1 MRPLRP
7 EPVLVPAAPAL
18 PRRPSG
24 TGPRRLRDLALRRES
39 IVLAILVLGSI
50 GFDLTHPTFLTRGN
64 LEQIFTNVA
73 VVALVS
79 IGMTLVIVTGG
90 IDVSVGSALALCMF
104 AAGKV
109 IIGGGGLVLAIVAAL
124 VVGALVGVLNGTL
137 VAYGRIHPIIVTLGT
152 LNIIRAVHIGVLG
165 KNWLI
170 PPHLAED
177 LALGTF
183 VGIPNAWWLTMIVA
197 AVLTAFVI
205 YRPLG
210 RAIYAIG
217 GNAEA
222 ARLAG
227 VNVALV
233 TVSVYVLMGLLVG
246 FAAVIQLG
254 QAGTVQPNA
263 GSGLELQAV
272 AATVIGG
279 TSILG
284 GRGTIVGGLLG
295 ALLVEA
301 VHNALITIGTVGL
314 LEGLVVGVLILVAVA
329 ADVLQHRRRRIV

>member
-1 MRPLRP
+1 MRPLPP
-7 EPVLVPAAPAL
+7 EPVLRAPGVALVRAPYPVPN
-18 PRRPSG
+18 RWREI
-24 TGPRRLRDLALRRES
+24 ALRRES
-39 IVLAILVLGSI
+39 IVLAILVIGSVL
-50 GFDLTHPTFLTRGN
+50 FDLTHPSFLTPQN

-73 VVALVS
+73 VVAIIS

-109 IIGGGGLVLAIVAAL
+109 MVVGGGLVLAILAGLAAG
-124 VVGALVGVLNGTL
+124 VLVGVLNGTL
-137 VAYGRIHPIIVTLGT
+137 VAFGRIHPIIVTLGT

-165 KNWLI
+165 KDWLV

-177 LALGTF
+177 LALGT
-183 VGIPNAWWLTMIVA
+183 VLGIPNAWLLTMIIAALLTWFVA
-197 AVLTAFVI
+197 S
-205 YRPLG
+205 RPLG

-227 VNVALV
+227 INVPFV
-233 TVSVYVLMGLLVG
+233 TVSVYLLMGLLVG
-246 FAAVIQLG
+246 FAAVIQIG

-263 GSGLELQAV
+263 GVGLELQAV

-301 VHNALITIGTVGL
+301 VHNALITVGTIGL
-314 LEGLVVGVLILVAVA
+314 LEGLVVGVLILIAVA
-329 ADVLQHRRRRIV
+329 ADVLQHRRQRIV

>member
-1 MRPLRP
+1 MRPLHP
-7 EPVLVPAAPAL
+7 DPALAPAGL
-18 PRRPSG
+18 PLAAASSARPG
-24 TGPRRLRDLALRRES
+24 RWRELVLRRES
-39 IVLAILVLGSI
+39 IVLAILVLGSL
-50 GFDLTHPTFLTRGN
+50 GFDLTHPTFLSGGN

-90 IDVSVGSALALCMF
+90 IDVSVGSSLALCMF

-109 IIGGGGLVLAIVAAL
+109 IIAGGGLVLAVVAAL

-165 KNWLI
+165 KDWLI
-170 PPHLAED
+170 PPHIAENV
-177 LALGTF
+177 ALGTF
-183 VGIPNAWWLTMIVA
+183 LGIPNAWWLTMVVA
-197 AVLTAFVI
+197 AVLTAFVV

-210 RAIYAIG
+210 RAIYAVG

-227 VNVALV
+227 VNVPLV
-233 TVSVYVLMGLLVG
+233 TVSVYVLMGVLVG

-263 GSGLELQAV
+263 GTGLELQAV

-314 LEGLVVGVLILVAVA
+314 LEGLVVGMLILVAVA
-329 ADVLQHRRRRIV
+329 ADVLQHRRARIV

>member
-1 MRPLRP
+1 MPPLSP
-7 EPVLVPAAPAL
+7 EPVLAPAGVPL
-18 PRRPSG
+18 AHWSG
-24 TGPRRLRDLALRRES
+24 AKASRLRELALRRES
-39 IVLAILVLGSI
+39 IVLAILIVGSI
-50 GFDLTHPTFLTRGN
+50 AFNFTHPSFLTPSN

-73 VVALVS
+73 VVAIVS

-90 IDVSVGSALALCMF
+90 IDVSVGSGLALCMF

-109 IIGGGGLVLAIVAAL
+109 MVAGGGLVPAIVAGLIAGAI
-124 VVGALVGVLNGTL
+124 VGLLNGAL

-165 KNWLI
+165 KNWLV
-170 PPHLAED
+170 PPHVAED
-177 LALGTF
+177 LALGTLL
-183 VGIPNAWWLTMIVA
+183 GIPNAWLLTMFIA
-197 AVLTAFVI
+197 ALLTCFVI
-205 YRPLG
+205 WRPLG
-210 RAIYAIG
+210 RAIYAVG

-227 VNVALV
+227 VHVPLV
-233 TVSVYVLMGLLVG
+233 TVAVYVLMGVLVG
-246 FAAVIQLG
+246 AAAVIQLG

-314 LEGLVVGVLILVAVA
+314 LEGLVVGVLILIAVA

>member
-1 MRPLRP
+1 MQPLRP
-7 EPVLVPAAPAL
+7 EPAISPAGIPL
-18 PRRPSG
+18 
-24 TGPRRLRDLALRRES
+24 GPRWRARGGRWRELALRRES
-39 IVLAILVLGSI
+39 IVLAILVLGSV
-50 GFDLTHPTFLTRGN
+50 GFDLTHPTFLSPGN

-104 AAGKV
+104 GAGKV
-109 IIGGGGLVLAIVAAL
+109 IIGGGGLVLAIVAA
-124 VVGALVGVLNGTL
+124 VVIGALVGVLNGTL

-170 PPHLAED
+170 PPHIAED

-183 VGIPNAWWLTMIVA
+183 LGIPNAWWLTMVVA
-197 AVLTAFVI
+197 ALLTAFVV

-210 RAIYAIG
+210 RAIYAVG

-233 TVSVYVLMGLLVG
+233 TVSVYVLMGVLVG

-314 LEGLVVGVLILVAVA
+314 LEGLVVGILILVAVA
-329 ADVLQHRRRRIV
+329 ADVLQHRRQRIV

>member
-1 MRPLRP
+1 MRPPSP
-7 EPVLVPAAPAL
+7 EATPAPLGVVAAHPSPPAA
-18 PRRPSG
+18 G
-24 TGPRRLRDLALRRES
+24 RLRELLLRRES
-39 IVLAILVLGSI
+39 IVLALLVVGSLL
-50 GFDLTHPTFLTRGN
+50 FDIAHPTFLTGQN

-73 VVALVS
+73 VVAIVS

-104 AAGKV
+104 AAAKV
-109 IIGGGGLVLAIVAAL
+109 MVGGGGLVVAILAAL
-124 VVGALVGVLNGTL
+124 VVGVLVGALNGTL

-152 LNIIRAVHIGVLG
+152 LNIIRAVHIGALG
-165 KNWLI
+165 KDWLV

-177 LALGTF
+177 LALGT
-183 VGIPNAWWLTMIVA
+183 VLGIPNAWLFTMLIAAALSWFVA
-197 AVLTAFVI
+197 S
-205 YRPLG
+205 RPLG
-210 RAIYAIG
+210 RAIYALG

-227 VNVALV
+227 VNVGFV
-233 TVSVYVLMGLLVG
+233 TVTVYVLMGLLVG
-246 FAAVIQLG
+246 FAAVIQIG

-263 GSGLELQAV
+263 GTGLELQAV

-284 GRGTIVGGLLG
+284 GRGSIVGGLLG

-301 VHNALITIGTVGL
+301 VHNALITVGTIGL
-314 LEGLVVGVLILVAVA
+314 LEGLVVGVLILIAVA
-329 ADVLQHRRRRIV
+329 ADVLQHRRQRIV

>member
-7 EPVLVPAAPAL
+7 EPAL
-18 PRRPSG
+18 IPPGQTLARPSG
-24 TGPRRLRDLALRRES
+24 ARLGPLRELALRRES
-39 IVLAILVLGSI
+39 IVLAILIVGSI
-50 GFDLTHPTFLTRGN
+50 GFDFTHPTFLTPGN

-124 VVGALVGVLNGTL
+124 LVGAFVGVLNGTL

-183 VGIPNAWWLTMIVA
+183 VGIPNAWWMTMIVA
-197 AVLTAFVI
+197 ALLTAFVI

-210 RAIYAIG
+210 RAIYAVG

-227 VNVALV
+227 VNVPLV
-233 TVSVYVLMGLLVG
+233 TVSVYVLMGVLVG

-263 GSGLELQAV
+263 GTGLELQAI

-314 LEGLVVGVLILVAVA
+314 LEGLIVGILILIAVA

>member
-1 MRPLRP
+1 MRPLPP
-7 EPVLVPAAPAL
+7 EPVLSPAGIAL
-18 PRRPSG
+18 RRPPGIASA
-24 TGPRRLRDLALRRES
+24 RLRELALRRES
-39 IVLAILVLGSI
+39 IVLALLVLGSI
-50 GFDLTHPTFLTRGN
+50 GFDFTHPTFLTTSN
-64 LEQIFTNVA
+64 LTQIFTNVA

-109 IIGGGGLVLAIVAAL
+109 MVEGGGLVLAILAAL
-124 VVGALVGVLNGTL
+124 GAGALVGVLNGTL

-152 LNIIRAVHIGVLG
+152 LNIIRAVHIGALG
-165 KNWLI
+165 KNWLV

-177 LALGTF
+177 LALGTLL
-183 VGIPNAWWLTMIVA
+183 GIPNAWWLTMIVA
-197 AVLTAFVI
+197 AALTGFVVW
-205 YRPLG
+205 RPLG

-217 GNAEA
+217 GNTEA

-227 VNVALV
+227 VNVPLV
-233 TVSVYVLMGLLVG
+233 TVAVYVLMGVLVG
-246 FAAVIQLG
+246 FAAVIQIG

-314 LEGLVVGVLILVAVA
+314 LEGLVVGVLILIAVA
-329 ADVLQHRRRRIV
+329 ADVLQHRRRRVV

>member
-1 MRPLRP
+1 MQP
-7 EPVLVPAAPAL
+7 L
-18 PRRPSG
+18 PREPL
-24 TGPRRLRDLALRRES
+24 TGPLDVALRRTTPAGSSRLRTLALRRES
-39 IVLAILVLGSI
+39 IVLAILIVGSI
-50 GFDLTHPTFLTRGN
+50 AFDFTHPTFLTTSN

-90 IDVSVGSALALCMF
+90 IDVSVGSAIALCMF

-109 IIGGGGLVLAIVAAL
+109 MVGGGGLVFAIVAAL
-124 VVGALVGVLNGTL
+124 VVGAIVGTLNGTL

-152 LNIIRAVHIGVLG
+152 LNIIRAIHIGAVG
-165 KNWLI
+165 KNWLV

-177 LALGTF
+177 LALGT
-183 VGIPNAWWLTMIVA
+183 VAGVPNAWWLTLIVA
-197 AVLTAFVI
+197 TLLTCFVVW
-205 YRPLG
+205 RPLG
-210 RAIYAIG
+210 RAIYAVG
-217 GNAEA
+217 GNVEA

-227 VNVALV
+227 VNVPLV
-233 TVSVYVLMGLLVG
+233 TVAVYVLMGLLVG
-246 FAAVIQLG
+246 LAAVIQVG

-301 VHNALITIGTVGL
+301 VHNALITIGTVAL
-314 LEGLVVGVLILVAVA
+314 LEGLVIGVLILIAVA

>member
-7 EPVLVPAAPAL
+7 EPAL
-18 PRRPSG
+18 IPPGQTLARPSG
-24 TGPRRLRDLALRRES
+24 ARLGPLRELALRRES
-39 IVLAILVLGSI
+39 IVLAILIVGSI
-50 GFDLTHPTFLTRGN
+50 GFDFTHPTFLTPGN

-124 VVGALVGVLNGTL
+124 LVGAFVGVLNGTL

-183 VGIPNAWWLTMIVA
+183 VGIPNAWWMTMIVA
-197 AVLTAFVI
+197 ALLTAFVI

-210 RAIYAIG
+210 RAIYAVG

-227 VNVALV
+227 VNVPLV
-233 TVSVYVLMGLLVG
+233 TVSVYVLMGVLVG

-263 GSGLELQAV
+263 GTGLELQAI

-314 LEGLVVGVLILVAVA
+314 LEGLIVGILILIAVA
-329 ADVLQHRRRRIV
+329 ADVLQHRRRRVV

>member
-1 MRPLRP
+1 MRPLPP
-7 EPVLVPAAPAL
+7 EPVLSPAGMPLARPSGAAPA
-18 PRRPSG
+18 
-24 TGPRRLRDLALRRES
+24 RLREFALRRES
-39 IVLAILVLGSI
+39 IVFAILVVG
-50 GFDLTHPTFLTRGN
+50 GVAFDLTHPTFLTPSN

-109 IIGGGGLVLAIVAAL
+109 MVGGGSLVLAIAAAI

-152 LNIIRAVHIGVLG
+152 LNVIRAVHIGALG
-165 KNWLI
+165 KNWLV
-170 PPHLAED
+170 PPHLAEG
-177 LALGTF
+177 LALGTLA
-183 VGIPNAWWLTMIVA
+183 GIPNAWWLTMIVA
-197 AVLTAFVI
+197 ALLTALVVW
-205 YRPLG
+205 RPLG

-217 GNAEA
+217 GNTEA

-227 VNVALV
+227 VNVPFV
-233 TVSVYVLMGLLVG
+233 TVCVYVLMGVLVG
-246 FAAVIQLG
+246 LAAVIQIG

-263 GSGLELQAV
+263 GSGLELAAV

-314 LEGLVVGVLILVAVA
+314 LEGLVVGVLILIAVA

>member
-1 MRPLRP
+1 MPP
-7 EPVLVPAAPAL
+7 EPAFAPASL
-18 PRRPSG
+18 ALGNPRGWRAV
-24 TGPRRLRDLALRRES
+24 RLRDIALRRES
-39 IVLAILVLGSI
+39 IVLMILIVGSFA
-50 GFDLTHPTFLTRGN
+50 FDIVHPTFLTPAN
-64 LEQIFTNVA
+64 LTQIFTNVA

-90 IDVSVGSALALCMF
+90 IDVSVGSALALSML

-109 IIGGGGLVLAIVAAL
+109 IVAGGGLFLAIVAAIAT
-124 VVGALVGVLNGTL
+124 GGLVGILNGTL

-152 LNIIRAVHIGVLG
+152 LNIIRAVHIGFLG
-165 KNWLI
+165 REWLT
-170 PPHLAED
+170 PPHLAENI
-177 LALGTF
+177 ALGTLL
-183 VGIPNAWWLTMIVA
+183 GIPNAWLLAMVVA
-197 AVLTAFVI
+197 GVLTAFI
-205 YRPLG
+205 TWRPLG

-227 VNVALV
+227 VNVSLV
-233 TVSVYVLMGLLVG
+233 SVFVYVLMGLLVG
-246 FAAVIQLG
+246 LAAVIQLG
-254 QAGTVQPNA
+254 QAGTIQPNA
-263 GSGLELQAV
+263 ANGLELQAV

-284 GRGTIVGGLLG
+284 GRGTIIGGLLG

-314 LEGLVVGVLILVAVA
+314 LEGLVVGILILVAVA

>member
-1 MRPLRP
+1 MRPLPP
-7 EPVLVPAAPAL
+7 ESALAPGPLSLARAYAAPAN
-18 PRRPSG
+18 RW
-24 TGPRRLRDLALRRES
+24 RDLALRRES
-39 IVLAILVLGSI
+39 IVLALLIVGSVA
-50 GFDLTHPTFLTRGN
+50 FDLTHPTFLTPAN
-64 LEQIFTNVA
+64 LTQIFTNVA

-90 IDVSVGSALALCMF
+90 IDVSVGSALALSMF

-109 IIGGGGLVLAIVAAL
+109 MVSGGGLLLAIAAAIVTGIGVGL
-124 VVGALVGVLNGTL
+124 LNGALVS
-137 VAYGRIHPIIVTLGT
+137 YGRIHPIIVTLGT

-165 KNWLI
+165 KNWLV

-177 LALGTF
+177 LALGAVF
-183 VGIPNAWWLTMIVA
+183 GIPNAWWLTMVVA
-197 AVLTAFVI
+197 ALLTAFVVW
-205 YRPLG
+205 RPLG

-227 VNVALV
+227 INVPLV
-233 TVSVYVLMGLLVG
+233 TVIVYVLMGVLVG
-246 FAAVIQLG
+246 IAAVIQIG

-263 GSGLELQAV
+263 GTGLELQVV

-284 GRGTIVGGLLG
+284 GRGTIIGGLLG

-314 LEGLVVGVLILVAVA
+314 LEGLVVGILILVAVA
-329 ADVLQHRRRRIV
+329 ADVLQHRRARLV

>member
-7 EPVLVPAAPAL
+7 EPALAPSAPAL
-18 PRRPSG
+18 ARPPG
-24 TGPRRLRDLALRRES
+24 AGLGRLRDLALRRES
-39 IVLAILVLGSI
+39 IVLAILILGSI
-50 GFDLTHPTFLTRGN
+50 GFDLTHPTFLSRGN

-109 IIGGGGLVLAIVAAL
+109 IISGGGLVLAILAAL
-124 VVGALVGVLNGTL
+124 VVGAFVGVLNGTL

-170 PPHLAED
+170 PPHIAED
-177 LALGTF
+177 LALGLF
-183 VGIPNAWWLTMIVA
+183 LGIPNAWWLTMIVA
-197 AVLTAFVI
+197 ALLTAFVI

-210 RAIYAIG
+210 RAIYAVG

-227 VNVALV
+227 VNVPLV
-233 TVSVYVLMGLLVG
+233 TVSVYVLMGVLVG

-314 LEGLVVGVLILVAVA
+314 LEGLIVGVLILVAVA

>member
-1 MRPLRP
+1 MRQPSP
-7 EPVLVPAAPAL
+7 EAPPSALGVAPA
-18 PRRPSG
+18 RPPVVGAS
-24 TGPRRLRDLALRRES
+24 RLRALALRRES
-39 IVLAILVLGSI
+39 IVLALLVVGSVL
-50 GFDLTHPTFLTRGN
+50 FDLAHPTFLTGQN

-73 VVALVS
+73 VVAIVS

-104 AAGKV
+104 AAAKV
-109 IIGGGGLVLAIVAAL
+109 MLSGGGLLVAIAGALA
-124 VVGALVGVLNGTL
+124 VGLLVGVLNGTL

-152 LNIIRAVHIGVLG
+152 LNIIRAVHIGALG
-165 KNWLI
+165 PNWLV
-170 PPHLAED
+170 PPHLAEH
-177 LALGTF
+177 LALGTIL
-183 VGIPNAWWLTMIVA
+183 GIPNAWLFTMLIAAALSWFVA
-197 AVLTAFVI
+197 S
-205 YRPLG
+205 RPLG
-210 RAIYAIG
+210 RAIYALG

-227 VNVALV
+227 INVPLV
-233 TVSVYVLMGLLVG
+233 TVTVYVLMGLLVG
-246 FAAVIQLG
+246 CAAVIQIG

-263 GSGLELQAV
+263 GTGLELQAV

-301 VHNALITIGTVGL
+301 VHNALITVGTIGL
-314 LEGLVVGVLILVAVA
+314 LEGLVVGCLILIAVA
-329 ADVLQHRRRRIV
+329 ADVLQHRRQRIV

>member
-1 MRPLRP
+1 MRPPPP
-7 EPVLVPAAPAL
+7 ESLIAPAGAIV
-18 PRRPSG
+18 PRIAGGARN
-24 TGPRRLRDLALRRES
+24 RLRDLALRRES
-39 IVLAILVLGSI
+39 IVLAILIVGSAL
-50 GFDLTHPTFLTRGN
+50 FDFTHPAYLSPAN

-109 IIGGGGLVLAIVAAL
+109 MVGGGGLVLSIVAAL
-124 VVGALVGVLNGTL
+124 VTGAVVGILNGTL
-137 VAYGRIHPIIVTLGT
+137 VAYGRIHPVIVTLGT
-152 LNIIRAVHIGVLG
+152 LNIIRAVHIDVLG
-165 KNWLI
+165 KNWLV

-177 LALGTF
+177 LALGITAG
-183 VGIPNAWWLTMIVA
+183 VPNAWWFTMIIA
-197 AVLTAFVI
+197 ALLTAFVVW
-205 YRPLG
+205 RPLG
-210 RAIYAIG
+210 RAIYAVG
-217 GNAEA
+217 GNPEA

-227 VNVALV
+227 VNVPLV
-233 TVSVYVLMGLLVG
+233 TVSVYVLMGMLVG
-246 FAAVIQLG
+246 FAAVIQVG
-254 QAGTVQPNA
+254 QAGTIQPNA

-301 VHNALITIGTVGL
+301 VHNALITIGDVGL
-314 LEGLVVGVLILVAVA
+314 LEGLVVGVLILIAVA

>member
-1 MRPLRP
+1 MRPLPP
-7 EPVLVPAAPAL
+7 EPVLAQGALPLARTPAAPAN
-18 PRRPSG
+18 
-24 TGPRRLRDLALRRES
+24 RLREVALRRES
-39 IVLAILVLGSI
+39 IVLALLVVGSI
-50 GFDLTHPTFLTRGN
+50 AFDITHPTFLTPAN
-64 LEQIFTNVA
+64 LTQIFTNVA

-90 IDVSVGSALALCMF
+90 IDVSVGSALALAMF

-109 IIGGGGLVLAIVAAL
+109 MVSGGGLLLAILAAI
-124 VVGALVGVLNGTL
+124 VTGIGVGLLNGTL

-165 KNWLI
+165 KNWLV

-177 LALGTF
+177 LALGALL
-183 VGIPNAWWLTMIVA
+183 GIPNAWWLTMIVA
-197 AVLTAFVI
+197 ALLTAFVVW
-205 YRPLG
+205 RPLG

-227 VNVALV
+227 INVPLV
-233 TVSVYVLMGLLVG
+233 TVSVYVLMGALVG
-246 FAAVIQLG
+246 LAAVVQIG

-263 GSGLELQAV
+263 GTGLELQAV

-314 LEGLVVGVLILVAVA
+314 LEGLVVGILILVAVA
-329 ADVLQHRRRRIV
+329 ADVLQHRRARLV

>member
-7 EPVLVPAAPAL
+7 EPALVPPGQTLA
-18 PRRPSG
+18 RPSG
-24 TGPRRLRDLALRRES
+24 AGLGWLRELAVRRES

-50 GFDLTHPTFLTRGN
+50 GFDFTHPTFLTPGN

-124 VVGALVGVLNGTL
+124 LVGAFVGVLNGTL

-183 VGIPNAWWLTMIVA
+183 LGIPNAWWMTMIVA
-197 AVLTAFVI
+197 ALLTAFVI

-227 VNVALV
+227 VNVPLV
-233 TVSVYVLMGLLVG
+233 TVSVYVLMGVLVG

-263 GSGLELQAV
+263 GTGLELQAI

-314 LEGLVVGVLILVAVA
+314 LEGLVVGALILIAVA

>member
-1 MRPLRP
+1 MRPLP
-7 EPVLVPAAPAL
+7 SEPVLAPLATPAPRPPPAA
-18 PRRPSG
+18 RN
-24 TGPRRLRDLALRRES
+24 RLRELAVRRES
-39 IVLAILVLGSI
+39 IVLLILIVGSVL
-50 GFDLTHPTFLTRGN
+50 FDLTHPTFLTPAN

-73 VVALVS
+73 VVAIIS

-109 IIGGGGLVLAIVAAL
+109 MIGGGGLLPAILAAL
-124 VVGALVGVLNGTL
+124 VVGAVAGVVNGTL

-152 LNIIRAVHIGVLG
+152 LNIIRAIHIGVLG
-165 KNWLI
+165 KDWLV
-170 PPHLAED
+170 PPHLAEG

-183 VGIPNAWWLTMIVA
+183 LAVPNAWWFTMIVA
-197 AVLTAFVI
+197 ALLTAFVFW
-205 YRPLG
+205 RPLG
-210 RAIYAIG
+210 RAIYAVG
-217 GNAEA
+217 GNPEA

-227 VNVALV
+227 VNVPLV
-233 TVSVYVLMGLLVG
+233 TVAVYALMGILVG
-246 FAAVIQLG
+246 FAAVIQVG

-301 VHNALITIGTVGL
+301 VHNALITIGNVGL
-314 LEGLVVGVLILVAVA
+314 LEGLVVGVLILIAVA

>member
-1 MRPLRP
+1 MRPLSP
-7 EPVLVPAAPAL
+7 EPVFTASISAEARTTESPAN
-18 PRRPSG
+18 
-24 TGPRRLRDLALRRES
+24 RLRELALRRES
-39 IVLAILVLGSI
+39 LVLLILIAGSI
-50 GFDLTHPTFLTRGN
+50 VFDFTHPTFLTPAN
-64 LEQIFTNVA
+64 LTQIFTNVA

-109 IIGGGGLVLAIVAAL
+109 MLSGGGLLLAVLAAL
-124 VVGALVGVLNGTL
+124 VVGALVGTLNGAL

-152 LNIIRAVHIGVLG
+152 LNIIRAVHIGAVG
-165 KNWLI
+165 KNWLV

-183 VGIPNAWWLTMIVA
+183 LGVPNAWWFTMIVA
-197 AVLTAFVI
+197 AVLTAFVVW
-205 YRPLG
+205 RPLG
-210 RAIYAIG
+210 RAIYAVG
-217 GNAEA
+217 GNPEA

-227 VNVALV
+227 LNVPLV
-233 TVSVYVLMGLLVG
+233 IVSVYVLMGMLVG
-246 FAAVIQLG
+246 FAAVIQIG

-263 GSGLELQAV
+263 GTGLELQAV

-314 LEGLVVGVLILVAVA
+314 LEGLVVGILILIAVA
-329 ADVLQHRRRRIV
+329 ADVLQHRRQRIV